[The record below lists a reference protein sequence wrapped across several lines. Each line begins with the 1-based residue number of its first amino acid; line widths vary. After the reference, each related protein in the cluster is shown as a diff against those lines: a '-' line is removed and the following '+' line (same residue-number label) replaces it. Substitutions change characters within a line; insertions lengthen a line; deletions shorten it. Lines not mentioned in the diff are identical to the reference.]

1 MPTTSA
7 QRFKTK
13 RLPKERSRFFP
24 HFQRPTPCLVEEL
37 CDIMADNGS
46 GTPPPGSSASERA
59 KLRMRLFSSNE
70 AATDAPPS
78 NIDSDDSSVNSNN
91 TATPPHRGDV
101 ANYNHF
107 TTPLTP
113 STTNTSITTTHNSIT
128 DQHNQQQKQQS
139 VFSDLERSHTVDKF
153 INILTNQL
161 SLALSSGKLTQ
172 AWKPPNNNATNDDD
186 NTVVDYY
193 YDMERRIIMPHIT
206 PFIWGG
212 SALIITLF
220 SLRFGRW
227 YQSYS
232 TMKNSSSS
240 SSSSSSL
247 LFSSTA
253 DSVGGIGNMIRR
265 YIIDGSS
272 NSKYSHH
279 SNQRNI
285 QQQQLQQQQQQQ
297 HGMNTTSSSSIQDV
311 RQHQSLIES
320 MKHNNNDTAGR
331 GEDVFQSIGSLLV
344 DISLSILFG
353 ISTTLFLID
362 RYQLLQDVASLPL
375 RILNNDNDDNETKTI
390 ITSINSS
397 SSSGGSRHVNKS
409 VIVEELCIPFSNE
422 MDKINTSSILVRNTP
437 PHRQDHE
444 VEEVDNDDDEGT
456 TEVSYSELWKDE
468 NLNDYITLRS
478 IRDFVANCHI
488 YEKLKKRDREDV

>member
-1 MPTTSA
+1 
-7 QRFKTK
+7 
-13 RLPKERSRFFP
+13 
-24 HFQRPTPCLVEEL
+24 
-37 CDIMADNGS
+37 MADNGSS

-59 KLRMRLFSSNE
+59 KLRMRLFSSSE

-78 NIDSDDSSVNSNN
+78 NIDSDDGSVNSNN
-91 TATPPHRGDV
+91 IATPHRGDG

-107 TTPLTP
+107 TTPFTP
-113 STTNTSITTTHNSIT
+113 STTNTSITTTNNSII

-153 INILTNQL
+153 VNILTNQL
-161 SLALSSGKLTQ
+161 SIALSSGKLTR
-172 AWKPPNNNATNDDD
+172 AWKPPNNNNNATNDDN
-186 NTVVDYY
+186 NTVVDHY
-193 YDMERRIIMPHIT
+193 YDVERQIIMPHIT

-232 TMKNSSSS
+232 TMKKN
-240 SSSSSSL
+240 SSSSL
-247 LFSSTA
+247 LFSRTT

-265 YIIDGSS
+265 YIIDGNSNS

-285 QQQQLQQQQQQQ
+285 QQQQIQHPQQQQ
-297 HGMNTTSSSSIQDV
+297 HGMNTSSSSSIQDV
-311 RQHQSLIES
+311 RQQQSLIES

-331 GEDVFQSIGSLLV
+331 GEDVFQNIGSLLV

-353 ISTTLFLID
+353 ISTTLFLTD

-375 RILNNDNDDNETKTI
+375 RMLNNDNDDNETT
-390 ITSINSS
+390 ITSISS

-444 VEEVDNDDDEGT
+444 VEEEDNDNVEGT
-456 TEVSYSELWKDE
+456 TTTEEVSYSELWKDE
-468 NLNDYITLRS
+468 NLYDYITLRS

-488 YEKLKKRDREDV
+488 YEKMKKRDGEDVE

>member
-1 MPTTSA
+1 
-7 QRFKTK
+7 
-13 RLPKERSRFFP
+13 
-24 HFQRPTPCLVEEL
+24 
-37 CDIMADNGS
+37 MADNGS
-46 GTPPPGSSASERA
+46 SGTPPGSSASERA
-59 KLRMRLFSSNE
+59 KLRMRLFGSSE

-78 NIDSDDSSVNSNN
+78 VKSNN
-91 TATPPHRGDV
+91 TATTPHRGYG

-107 TTPLTP
+107 TTPFAP
-113 STTNTSITTTHNSIT
+113 STTNTSTTTTNNSIA
-128 DQHNQQQKQQS
+128 DRHNQQQKQQS
-139 VFSDLERSHTVDKF
+139 VFSDLERSQTVDKF
-153 INILTNQL
+153 INILANQL
-161 SLALSSGKLTQ
+161 SIALSSGKLTR
-172 AWKPPNNNATNDDD
+172 AWKPPNNNNAANDDN
-186 NTVVDYY
+186 NTVVDNY

-220 SLRFGRW
+220 SFRFGRW
-227 YQSYS
+227 YQSSYS
-232 TMKNSSSS
+232 TMNKNSSSS
-240 SSSSSSL
+240 SS
-247 LFSSTA
+247 LFSRTTTNG
-253 DSVGGIGNMIRR
+253 VGGIGNMIRR

-297 HGMNTTSSSSIQDV
+297 QHGMNTTSSSSIQDV
-311 RQHQSLIES
+311 RQRQSLIES

-375 RILNNDNDDNETKTI
+375 RMLNNDNDDHNETTTTTTTT
-390 ITSINSS
+390 TSISSS

-456 TEVSYSELWKDE
+456 TTTTTEEVSYSELWKDE

-488 YEKLKKRDREDV
+488 YEKMKKRDREDV